1 MIPKVIHYCWFG
13 GSELPEYVERCIQ
26 SWKKF
31 CPEYQIKRWDESNY
45 NFEKYPFCREAYQK
59 KKWAFVS
66 DVARLD
72 IVYSEGG
79 IYLDT
84 DVELIKCLDDLLIEH
99 AFMGFERGRLVAT
112 GLGFGGEKGNPVIKA
127 NLESYLTRQFTNED
141 ETLDLT
147 PCPVITTDVLEMFG
161 LKRVDQTQDLGD
173 VKIFSSD
180 YFCPMLLSD
189 GTAEIR
195 KNTYSIHHYA
205 GSWTTEAEK
214 KQVQKRTNIYTK
226 YGKYGLKVYDA
237 WIVLKEEGIGA
248 FMKRMLEACKRIL
261 IQ

>member
-1 MIPKVIHYCWFG
+1 M
-13 GSELPEYVERCIQ
+13 
-26 SWKKF
+26 
-31 CPEYQIKRWDESNY
+31 
-45 NFEKYPFCREAYQK
+45 
-59 KKWAFVS
+59 
-66 DVARLD
+66 
-72 IVYSEGG
+72 YSEGG

-84 DVELIKCLDDLLIEH
+84 DVELIKGLDDLLIEH

>member
-13 GSELPEYVERCIQ
+13 GNELPEYVERCIQ
-26 SWKKF
+26 SWKEF
-31 CPEYQIKRWDESNY
+31 CPDYQIKRWDESNY
-45 NFEKYPFCREAYQK
+45 NFEKYPFCREAYEK

-72 IVYSEGG
+72 IVYSEDG

-84 DVELIKCLDDLLIEH
+84 DVELVKSLDDLLIEH
-99 AFMGFERGRLVAT
+99 AFKGVERGRLVAT
-112 GLGFGGEKGNPVIKA
+112 GLGFDGEKGNPVIKA

-189 GTAEIR
+189 GTAETK

-214 KQVQKRTNIYTK
+214 KASSEKNEYLYEMWKI
-226 YGKYGLKVYDA
+226 
-237 WIVLKEEGIGA
+237 W
-248 FMKRMLEACKRIL
+248 LESL
-261 IQ
+261 

>member
-13 GSELPEYVERCIQ
+13 GSDLPEYVQKCIQ

-31 CPEYQIKRWDESNY
+31 CPDYQIKRWDESNY
-45 NFEKYPFCREAYQK
+45 NFRKYPFCREAYER

-84 DVELIKCLDDLLIEH
+84 DVELVKSLDDLLTEH

-112 GLGFGGEKGNPVIKA
+112 GLGFGGEKGNSAIKA
-127 NLESYLTRQFTNED
+127 NLESYINRKFADED
-141 ETLDLT
+141 EILDLT
-147 PCPVITTDVLEMFG
+147 PCPVITTDVLKNFG
-161 LKRVDQTQDLGD
+161 LKRIDQTQDLGY
-173 VKIFSSD
+173 VKIFSSK

-189 GTAEIR
+189 GTAEIGE
-195 KNTYSIHHYA
+195 NTYSIHRYA
-205 GSWTTEAEK
+205 GSWTTDGEK
-214 KQVQKRTNIYTK
+214 AKVQRRTDIYTK
-226 YGKYGLKVYDA
+226 YGKFALKIYDG
-237 WIVLKEEGIGA
+237 WIVLKEEGTSA
-248 FMKRMLEACKRIL
+248 FIKRIFECVRRMLKL
-261 IQ
+261 

>member
-13 GSELPEYVERCIQ
+13 GSELPKYVERCIQ

-31 CPEYQIKRWDESNY
+31 CPDYQIKRWDESNY
-45 NFEKYPFCREAYQK
+45 DFKKYPFCREAYEK

-84 DVELIKCLDDLLIEH
+84 DVELIKGLDDLLIEH

-112 GLGFGGEKGNPVIKA
+112 GLGFGGEKGNLVIKA
-127 NLESYLTRQFTNED
+127 NLERYLTRQFTNED

-189 GTAEIR
+189 GTAETR
-195 KNTYSIHHYA
+195 THTYSIHHYA
-205 GSWTTEAEK
+205 GSWTTDAEK

-226 YGKYGLKVYDA
+226 YGKYVLKAYDA
-237 WIVLKEEGIGA
+237 WIVLKKEGISA
-248 FMKRMLEACKRIL
+248 FMKRMLEAGKRIL
-261 IQ
+261 NL

>member
-13 GSELPEYVERCIQ
+13 GSELPDYVQKCIE

-31 CPEYQIKRWDESNY
+31 CPDYQIKRWDESNY
-45 NFEKYPFCREAYQK
+45 NFEKYSFCREAYEK

-84 DVELIKCLDDLLIEH
+84 DVELIKNLDDLLTEH

-112 GLGFGGEKGNPVIKA
+112 GLGFGGEKGNPAIKA
-127 NLESYLTRQFTNED
+127 NLESYLKREFINED
-141 ETLDLT
+141 KTLNLT
-147 PCPVITTDVLEMFG
+147 PCPVITTDALEAFG
-161 LKRVDQTQDLGD
+161 LKRVDRTQDLGK
-173 VKIFSSD
+173 VKIFSSEH
-180 YFCPMLLSD
+180 FCPMLLSD
-189 GTAEIR
+189 GTAKLG

-205 GSWTTEAEK
+205 GSWTTDTEK
-214 KQVQKRTNIYTK
+214 KKVQKRTDVYTK
-226 YGKYGLKVYDA
+226 YGKIGLKIYDG
-237 WIVLKEEGIGA
+237 WIVLKEEGTGV
-248 FMKRMLEACKRIL
+248 FTKRMFKAIGRIL
-261 IQ
+261 K

>member
-13 GSELPEYVERCIQ
+13 GNELPEYVERCIQ
-26 SWKKF
+26 SWKEF
-31 CPEYQIKRWDESNY
+31 CPDYQIKRGDESNY
-45 NFEKYPFCREAYQK
+45 NFEKYPFCREAYEK

-84 DVELIKCLDDLLIEH
+84 DVELVKSLDDLLIEH
-99 AFMGFERGRLVAT
+99 AFKGFERGRLVAT

-189 GTAEIR
+189 GTAETK

-214 KQVQKRTNIYTK
+214 KASSEKNEYLYEMWKI
-226 YGKYGLKVYDA
+226 
-237 WIVLKEEGIGA
+237 W
-248 FMKRMLEACKRIL
+248 LESL
-261 IQ
+261 

>member
-13 GSELPEYVERCIQ
+13 GSDLPEYVEKCIQ

-31 CPEYQIKRWDESNY
+31 CPDYQIKRWDESNY
-45 NFEKYPFCREAYQK
+45 YFEKYPFCRDAYEK

-84 DVELIKCLDDLLIEH
+84 DVELIKNLDDLLTEH

-127 NLESYLTRQFTNED
+127 NLESYLNRQFTNAD

-147 PCPVITTDVLEMFG
+147 PCPVITTEVLETFG

-173 VKIFSSD
+173 VKVFSSE

-195 KNTYSIHHYA
+195 ESTYSIHHYA
-205 GSWTTEAEK
+205 GSWTTNAEK
-214 KQVQKRTNIYTK
+214 EKVQRRTDVYTK
-226 YGKYGLKVYDA
+226 YGRFGLKTYDGL
-237 WIVLKEEGIGA
+237 VMLKKNGVRA
-248 FMKRMLEACKRIL
+248 FIKKIFESGKRALKL
-261 IQ
+261 